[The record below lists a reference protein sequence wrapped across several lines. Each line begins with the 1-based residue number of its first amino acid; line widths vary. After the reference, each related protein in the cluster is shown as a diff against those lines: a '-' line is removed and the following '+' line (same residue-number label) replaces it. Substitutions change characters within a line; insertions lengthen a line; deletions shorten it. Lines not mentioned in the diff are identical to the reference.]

1 MPRQADHEQR
11 RRQIAQ
17 AVWQLAAGQGLEDV
31 TLRQVAEEAG
41 FSMRLVQYYFG
52 TRAELLLGALALLN
66 DDAEGIARNRVG
78 SDVGGDPRALVRH
91 VLMELLPLD
100 DDRRLRH
107 LVYAAYFVR
116 FLTDR
121 DLADAAG
128 VGSPSLQ
135 DLLATLI
142 GESAAEGVDAAT
154 EAEIL
159 VAFAQGLQGQ
169 MLLGHVGHQRA
180 IALIDHQLDRIYGTE
195 T

>member
-17 AVWQLAAGQGLEDV
+17 AVWELAAGQGLEDV
-31 TLRQVAEEAG
+31 TLRQVAEKAG
-41 FSMRLVQYYFG
+41 VSMRLVQYYFG

-66 DDAEGIARNRVG
+66 DDAEGIARDRVG
-78 SDVGGDPRALVRH
+78 FDAGGDPRALVRD

-107 LVYAAYFVR
+107 RVYAAYFVR
-116 FLTDR
+116 FLSDD

-135 DLLATLI
+135 DLLAALI
-142 GESAAEGVDAAT
+142 GESAGEGVDAVI

-169 MLLGHVGHQRA
+169 MLLGHVDDRRA
-180 IALIDHQLDRIYGTE
+180 IALIDHQLDRIYG
-195 T
+195 